1 LYNKEEGASWNHG
14 GKDTTAFGG
23 GPVEADIGVAC
34 SKWISCNATPH
45 GLAATSAQ
53 RVVWLEQMMA
63 RPADPLVRRRVVEVI
78 ARSPQMWASRTE
90 RCGGG
95 QPPRCLVALVQLRL
109 PPQWSTPNI
118 CFTRRR
124 ARKSRA
130 AACRWTVVAVCRGAT
145 TLSWTSLLGSRVEVM
160 AAPDDGGGGGD
171 EGAAN
176 VAAKATTAEREPKRY
191 WHMISNCGHV
201 T

>member
-1 LYNKEEGASWNHG
+1 LSCSIQQTTYHRKINLLHLGSSFNYSRYTASIILSPKETLYNKEEGASWNHG

-34 SKWISCNATPH
+34 SKWIPCNAAPH

-53 RVVWLEQMMA
+53 RVMWLEQMMA

-95 QPPRCLVALVQLRL
+95 QPPRCLVAPVQLRL

-145 TLSWTSLLGSRVEVM
+145 PSPGHRSWGQ
-160 AAPDDGGGGGD
+160 G
-171 EGAAN
+171 
-176 VAAKATTAEREPKRY
+176 
-191 WHMISNCGHV
+191 
-201 T
+201 